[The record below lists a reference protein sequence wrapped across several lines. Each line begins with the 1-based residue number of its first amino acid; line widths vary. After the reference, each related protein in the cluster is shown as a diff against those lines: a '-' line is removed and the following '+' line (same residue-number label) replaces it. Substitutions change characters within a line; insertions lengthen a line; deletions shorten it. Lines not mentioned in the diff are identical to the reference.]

1 MENPNP
7 MEKIQVHDKV
17 FRPYIPQADLE
28 KAIDKVADRLNADFK
43 GSKDV
48 PLLLC
53 VLNGAIMFTSELMKR
68 ITFPCQLVAVKLSS
82 YEGVKTTGTVKTLMD
97 ITTDVKGRRVI
108 IVEDIVD
115 TGTTVI
121 ALQKLL
127 AERGAVS
134 SVVCTM
140 LFKEAAFRRAH
151 GDAAP
156 APDYSA
162 LTIEDKFILGYGL
175 DYDELGR
182 NLPDIYILDE

>member
-1 MENPNP
+1 MD
-7 MEKIQVHDKV
+7 KIKLHDKT
-17 FRPYIPQADLE
+17 FRLSIPYAELE
-28 KAIDKVADRLNADFK
+28 KAIDAVAEKINRQYR
-43 GSKDV
+43 DV
-48 PLLLC
+48 PGPKALLC

-97 ITTDVKGRRVI
+97 ITTDVKGRRI
-108 IVEDIVD
+108 IVVEDIVD
-115 TGTTVI
+115 TGTTII

-127 AERGAVS
+127 AEKGAVS
-134 SVVCTM
+134 SVICTM

-151 GDAAP
+151 GAAAP
-156 APDYSA
+156 APEYVA
-162 LTIEDKFILGYGL
+162 LPIDDKFILGYGL

>member
-1 MENPNP
+1 MENLTP

-28 KAIDKVADRLNADFK
+28 KAIDKVAESLNADYK
-43 GSKDV
+43 DAKDV

-127 AERGAVS
+127 AEKGADS
-134 SVVCTM
+134 SVICTM

-151 GDAAP
+151 GTAVP
-156 APDYSA
+156 GPEYKA

>member
-17 FRPYIPQADLE
+17 FRPYIPQTDLE
-28 KAIDKVADRLNADFK
+28 KAIDKVADRLNADY
-43 GSKDV
+43 KDAKDI

-127 AERGAVS
+127 AEKGATS
-134 SVVCTM
+134 SVICTM
-140 LFKEAAFRRAH
+140 LFKEAAFRRAN
-151 GDAAP
+151 GEAAP
-156 APDYSA
+156 GPDYSA

>member
-1 MENPNP
+1 MERI
-7 MEKIQVHDKV
+7 KIHDKT
-17 FRPYIPQADLE
+17 FRPYISGAEVEADI
-28 KAIDKVADRLNADFK
+28 ARVAERLNADYRD
-43 GSKDV
+43 SADI

-68 ITFPCQLVAVKLSS
+68 LTFPCQLVAVKLSS
-82 YEGVKTTGTVKTLMD
+82 YEGVKSTGEVRTLMD
-97 ITTDVKGRRVI
+97 ITHKVSGRRVI

-127 AERGAVS
+127 ADKGVKD

-151 GDAAP
+151 GSAMEAP
-156 APDYSA
+156 RYIARS
-162 LTIEDKFILGYGL
+162 IEDRFILGYGL

-182 NLPDIYILDE
+182 NLPDIWILDE

>member
-127 AERGAVS
+127 ADKGAIS

-151 GDAAP
+151 GEAAP
-156 APDYSA
+156 GPDYSA